1 MINLY
6 TYMKSKQ
13 KGSMPF
19 LLLCM
24 LGLISGSQV
33 EAQRVYANTEQHS
46 TRQNI
51 LTLTLS
57 EVTNPSNAVDT
68 ANLSNYAT
76 LFTTVGALSLIE
88 AWQNIQFPIT
98 PLNSSPVIIKY
109 GGSASLISLLT
120 GTSIQPTLNGSLVG
134 SQYSQSTLLS
144 LLSVGATNA
153 EIMLPAPNISYN
165 GVRLKV
171 SSTLLGAALTAEYYY
186 AFYVTAPSVS
196 NQTICS
202 NTTATFTISNPQAG
216 YTYKWYN
223 ATMDTLLQ
231 SSTAISFTT
240 AVLSATK
247 TYNVIAY
254 ESSNASAFFSGNTIV
269 TVNINPLPTVTATSP
284 IYVCHG
290 QSVFPMSY
298 NSPANSPT
306 MYSIAW
312 INDAVTAG
320 FSPVAYTTL
329 TGTPLSIP
337 KPVAAPTA
345 TYQGNFMIRNNNNC
359 VNTYPF
365 SLIVQSPPDPHATT
379 TFQ

>member
-1 MINLY
+1 LLNL
-6 TYMKSKQ
+6 
-13 KGSMPF
+13 
-19 LLLCM
+19 
-24 LGLISGSQV
+24 LGAG
-33 EAQRVYANTEQHS
+33 
-46 TRQNI
+46 
-51 LTLTLS
+51 
-57 EVTNPSNAVDT
+57 VTD
-68 ANLSNYAT
+68 
-76 LFTTVGALSLIE
+76 
-88 AWQNIQFPIT
+88 
-98 PLNSSPVIIKY
+98 
-109 GGSASLISLLT
+109 
-120 GTSIQPTLNGSLVG
+120 
-134 SQYSQSTLLS
+134 
-144 LLSVGATNA
+144 A
-153 EIMLPAPNISYN
+153 EIILPAPNVSYN
-165 GVRLKV
+165 GIRLKV
-171 SSTLLGAALTAEYYY
+171 SSTLLGAALTAKYYY

-202 NTTATFTISNPQAG
+202 NTTATLTISNPQAG

-247 TYNVIAY
+247 TYNVVAY
-254 ESSNASAFFSGNTIV
+254 ENSSASAFFSGNTVV
-269 TVNINPLPTVTATSP
+269 TVNVNPLPTITTTSP

-290 QSVFPMSY
+290 LLVFPLAYS
-298 NSPANSPT
+298 NPVNNPD

-312 INDAVTAG
+312 SNAAVIAG

-337 KPVAAPTA
+337 KPIAAPIA
-345 TYQGNFMIRNNNNC
+345 TYQGSFLIRNNNNC